1 MTRRTQFRMLVALT
15 IVWAVWAGW
24 SLLGR
29 ATPYELRVLDD
40 LGVPVA
46 SAIVDIDGGQVGT
59 AGDDGRV
66 PLEWNR
72 SSTVLEV
79 SAPGHVP
86 LMLTVAEPPE
96 GTLNVVLKA
105 RVLRG
110 RVVDD
115 EGVGLVDA
123 VITTDAAFAS
133 SDSEGHFTIRGA
145 EPGKVAVD
153 RPAWIST
160 TFSWDGGGGEALVE
174 LQQFSARAVH
184 ITGPAAGGELD
195 RFIQMAKDTELNALM
210 IDLKDEKGRVYYDTQ
225 NPTALQIGADFG
237 SYNLKDTVARA
248 HAEGLYVIGRL
259 VVFND
264 PIAAS
269 AKPSMA
275 VWDSSTNTAFESRGQ
290 FFLDPTDPEAR
301 QYGLDLAVEVCASG
315 IDEIQFDYVRFPDA
329 LTSDAVL
336 DQGTSDEVRVPTI
349 NGFLTQAVDQ
359 LHPMG
364 CAVAADI
371 FGFLTTAGDDGYIG
385 QQWEEVAMI
394 VDVVSPMVYPSH
406 YSTGW
411 YEFEN
416 PNEHPGPMV
425 RNALSD
431 GIKRL
436 PRNVVVRP
444 WLQDFGYNPG
454 QVRAQID
461 SAEEFGLGWML
472 WNSASEVTTS
482 ALVSVNN

>member
-29 ATPYELRVLDD
+29 GTPYELRVLDD
-40 LGVPVA
+40 LGAPVA
-46 SAIVDIDGGQVGT
+46 SANVDVDGSQVGT
-59 AGDDGRV
+59 SGDDGRM
-66 PLEWNR
+66 PLKWNR

-86 LMLTVAEPPE
+86 LMLTVAEPPD
-96 GTLNVVLKA
+96 GTLDVVLKA

-110 RVVDD
+110 RVVDS
-115 EGVGLVDA
+115 EGDGLVDA
-123 VITTDAAFAS
+123 VVSSAAAS
-133 SDSEGHFTIRGA
+133 ASTDSEGHFTIRGA
-145 EPGKVAVD
+145 EPGEVVVE
-153 RPAWIST
+153 RPAWTST
-160 TFSWDGGGGEALVE
+160 NFSWDGGAGEALVE

-184 ITGPAAGGELD
+184 ITGPAAGGELA

-210 IDLKDEKGRVYYDTQ
+210 IDLKDEKGLVYYNTQ
-225 NPTALQIGADFG
+225 NPTAIDIGADFG
-237 SYNLKDTVARA
+237 SYNLSETVARA

-259 VVFND
+259 VLFND
-264 PIAAS
+264 PIAAA

-275 VWDSSTNTAFESRGQ
+275 VWNSATNSPFESRGQ

-336 DQGTSDEVRVPTI
+336 DFGVGDEVRVPTI
-349 NGFLTQAVDQ
+349 NGFLTQAVEL

-371 FGFLTTAGDDGYIG
+371 FGFLTTASNDGYIG
-385 QQWEEVAMI
+385 QQWEEMAMI

-406 YSTGW
+406 YDPGW
-411 YEFEN
+411 YGFEN
-416 PNEHPGPMV
+416 PNDHPGPLV
-425 RNALSD
+425 SNALSD
-431 GIKRL
+431 GMDRL

-444 WLQDFGYNPG
+444 WLQDFGYDRN

-461 SAEEFGLGWML
+461 SAEALGLGWML
-472 WNSASEVTTS
+472 WNSASEVTIS
-482 ALVSVNN
+482 ALSSVE

>member
-1 MTRRTQFRMLVALT
+1 MTRRTQFRLLVALT

-40 LGVPVA
+40 LGAPVA
-46 SAIVDIDGGQVGT
+46 AAFVDIDGSQVGT
-59 AGDDGRV
+59 SGDDGRM
-66 PLEWNR
+66 PMDWNR
-72 SSTVLEV
+72 STTVLEV

-86 LMLTVAEPPE
+86 LMLTVAEPPD
-96 GTLNVVLKA
+96 GTLDVVLKA

-110 RVVDD
+110 RVVDN
-115 EGVGLVDA
+115 EGVGVVDA
-123 VITTDAAFAS
+123 VVSTSAASATTDP
-133 SDSEGHFTIRGA
+133 EGHFTIRGA
-145 EPGKVAVD
+145 EPGQVAVD

-160 TFSWDGGGGEALVE
+160 TVAWDGGAGEALVE

-184 ITGPAAGGELD
+184 ITGPAAGDELT

-210 IDLKDEKGRVYYDTQ
+210 IDLKDEKGRVYFNTQ
-225 NPTALQIGADFG
+225 NATALEVGADFG
-237 SYNLKDTVARA
+237 SYNLADTVSRA
-248 HAEGLYVIGRL
+248 HEQGLYVIGRI

-264 PIAAS
+264 PIAAV

-275 VWDSSTNTAFESRGQ
+275 IWDSSTNTPFESRGQ

-301 QYGLDLAVEVCASG
+301 QYGLDLANEVCDSG
-315 IDEIQFDYVRFPDA
+315 IDEVQFDYVRFPDA

-336 DQGTSDEVRVPTI
+336 DQGVGDEVRVPTI
-349 NGFLTQAVDQ
+349 NGFLTEAVAQ
-359 LHPMG
+359 LHPQG
-364 CAVAADI
+364 CAVGADI
-371 FGFLTTAGDDGYIG
+371 FGFLTTASDDGYIG
-385 QQWEEVAMI
+385 QQWEEMAMI

-416 PNEHPGPMV
+416 PNDHPGPMV

-431 GIKRL
+431 GIDRL

-444 WLQDFGYNPG
+444 WLQDFGYDQN
-454 QVRAQID
+454 QVRAQIE

-472 WNSASEVTTS
+472 WNSASDVTTS
-482 ALVSVNN
+482 ALNPG